1 MNIVFIPISIIL
13 KESLKRQLK
22 LILEIDP
29 KTPGEALA
37 KELRQV
43 SYLLLIN
50 NLLMLRTVG
59 LIEIILKVNLRCK
72 PLSDVATSL

>member
-1 MNIVFIPISIIL
+1 M
-13 KESLKRQLK
+13 KRQLK

-43 SYLLLIN
+43 HDYNDADADAGADAVTDADADS
-50 NLLMLRTVG
+50 
-59 LIEIILKVNLRCK
+59 EFII
-72 PLSDVATSL
+72 S

>member
-1 MNIVFIPISIIL
+1 M
-13 KESLKRQLK
+13 KRQLK

-43 SYLLLIN
+43 HDYNDADADADAGADAVTDADADS
-50 NLLMLRTVG
+50 
-59 LIEIILKVNLRCK
+59 EFII
-72 PLSDVATSL
+72 S